1 MALEKVCKTTELPVG
16 EKKVFELS
24 DRYIILY
31 HLNDGFYA
39 TQRLCTHTFA
49 PLDLGKIIDDECIQC
64 ALHRARF
71 DIRTGKVKRWAN
83 FPPGI
88 QMLNPVRGKKDLDT
102 YRVVVKRGAVYV
114 DVESEE

>member
-1 MALEKVCKTTELPVG
+1 MALEQVCRVEDLPVG
-16 EKKVFELS
+16 HKKAFEMS

-39 TQRLCTHTFA
+39 TQRLCTHTFT
-49 PLDLGKIIDDECIQC
+49 PLDYGKIIDDECIQC

-71 DIRTGKVKRWAN
+71 DIRTGEVVRWAN

-88 QMLNPVRGKKDLDT
+88 QMLNPVRGERSLVT
-102 YRVVVKRGAVYV
+102 YPVVIRRGVVYV
-114 DVESEE
+114 DVAETE

>member
-1 MALEKVCKTTELPVG
+1 MPLEKVCKTTDLPVG
-16 EKKVFELS
+16 EKKAFELS

-31 HLNDGFYA
+31 HLSDGFFA
-39 TQRLCTHTFA
+39 TQRLCTHTFT

-71 DIRTGKVKRWAN
+71 DIRTGEVVRWAN

-88 QMLNPVRGKKDLDT
+88 QALNPLRGEQPLDT
-102 YRVVVKRGAVYV
+102 YRVVVKRGVVYV
-114 DVESEE
+114 DIADAA